1 MRWGKC
7 MQNEVCDTT
16 FTPSTEIEPPQP
28 SKSMFLWADQMLA
41 LRDEQEALEDDLK
54 RIKKKLEETEQALF
68 DCMVNN
74 QVEKFTR
81 TGYSFAPTI
90 KTRASIPA
98 ENKEHAMEWLKQSE
112 YADIVKETV
121 NAQTLTSLVK
131 EWEDAGVRE
140 DDAPFYAM
148 LNIYNEQ
155 KISIRKGR

>member
-54 RIKKKLEETEQALF
+54 RIKKKLEETEQSLF
-68 DCMVNN
+68 ECMVNN

-140 DDAPFYAM
+140 DDAPFYAL

>member
-1 MRWGKC
+1 
-7 MQNEVCDTT
+7 
-16 FTPSTEIEPPQP
+16 
-28 SKSMFLWADQMLA
+28 MFLWADQMLA

-54 RIKKKLEETEQALF
+54 RIKKKLEETEQSLF
-68 DCMVNN
+68 ECMVNN

>member
-1 MRWGKC
+1 
-7 MQNEVCDTT
+7 
-16 FTPSTEIEPPQP
+16 
-28 SKSMFLWADQMLA
+28 MFLWADQMLA

-54 RIKKKLEETEQALF
+54 RIKKKLEETEQSLF
-68 DCMVNN
+68 ECMVNN

-140 DDAPFYAM
+140 DDAPFYAL